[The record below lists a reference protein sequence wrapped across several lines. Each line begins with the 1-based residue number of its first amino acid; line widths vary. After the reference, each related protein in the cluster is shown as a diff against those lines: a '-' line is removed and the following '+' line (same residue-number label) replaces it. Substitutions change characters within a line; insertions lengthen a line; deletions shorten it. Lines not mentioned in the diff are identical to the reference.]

1 MKMKLLF
8 SIVLVIGLSGCTM
21 FHRMQGDIHYTNLYY
36 QDAIASYS
44 KVLEKKSDYAVTQRL
59 ADCYTRTGDKKM
71 AEATWRK
78 AVAYP
83 QHVHSDLYKFG
94 LALMQVKKYEEAKLV
109 FGKYLTLVPSDRL
122 ATHRIISCDS
132 VMAYQQDSFLYAVT
146 KVGGPLN
153 NEVSNY
159 SPAWYGDG
167 IVFTSERS
175 ADPNPKIAEWTHHP
189 YTDLYEAKLD
199 GDSVR
204 VAPRQLD
211 GTIDGLYHEGPVV
224 FTADQKFV
232 YFTRS
237 NYLKRHRGK
246 SDDYVNNLK
255 LYQAENRSGMWM
267 DIIELPFNSDEF
279 SSGHPALT
287 KDEQEMYFVSD
298 RPGGFGGTDLWK
310 VRKAGAGWGT
320 PQNLGKAI
328 NTAGNEMFPWIGTDN
343 HLYFASD
350 GWPGLGGLDV
360 FKISL
365 QPEVNQPESGV
376 TARTAEPMNMKYPL
390 NSPRD
395 DFGYI
400 ADDDGKTGYFSSN
413 RNRIEGIDDIFYFV
427 SVPVVLQLEGDVVTV
442 KGQRPVK
449 DALVELRFKSGQA
462 IIAVKTD
469 GNGHFSFPLEQS
481 MGYSIHAARE
491 NMFGKSDTLSTFGQ
505 RRSRTYY
512 VLLELDS
519 LEIGKPIVLKNIY
532 YDFDKWDIRLDAEP
546 DLNQLVSVM
555 IDNPEIYVELG
566 SHTDCRGTRKYNE
579 KLSQKRAQSAVDY
592 IVAHGIAKE
601 RIYAKGY
608 GEKVPV
614 NKCVDGIQC
623 DEPAHQENR
632 RTEFKVVKVLAPIVE
647 E

>member
-1 MKMKLLF
+1 MKSKLFLTI
-8 SIVLVIGLSGCTM
+8 SLVAILSGCTM
-21 FHRMQGDIHYTNLYY
+21 LRRMQGDIHYTNLYY
-36 QDAIASYS
+36 QDAIISYS
-44 KVLEKKSDYAVTQRL
+44 KVLEKKSDYGVTQRL

-71 AEATWRK
+71 AEIMWKK
-78 AVAYP
+78 AVSYP
-83 QHVHSDLYKFG
+83 QHAHSDLYNLG
-94 LALMQVKKYEEAKLV
+94 LALMQVKKYDDAKV
-109 FGKYLTLVPSDRL
+109 AFGRYLQLAPNDHL

-132 VMAYQQDSFLYAVT
+132 VTAFQQDSFLYAVS
-146 KVGGPLN
+146 KVAGPLN

-167 IVFTSERS
+167 VVFTSERTS
-175 ADPNPKIAEWTHHP
+175 DPKPKIAEWTHHP
-189 YTDLYEAKLD
+189 YTDLYEAVLD

-204 VAPRQLD
+204 VAPKQLN

-224 FTADQKFV
+224 FTQDQKIV

-237 NYLKRHRGK
+237 NYVKRKRGK

-255 LYQAENRSGMWM
+255 LFQAENRSGMWM
-267 DIIELPFNSDEF
+267 DITELPFNSDDF
-279 SSGHPALT
+279 SCGHPALS
-287 KDEQEMYFVSD
+287 KDEQELYFVSD
-298 RPGGFGGTDLWK
+298 RPGGFGGTDIWK
-310 VRKAGAGWGT
+310 ARKTATGWGS
-320 PQNLGKAI
+320 PENLGKSI
-328 NTAGNEMFPWIGTDN
+328 NTAGNEMFPWMGDGEV
-343 HLYFASD
+343 LYFASD

-360 FKISL
+360 FRFSM
-365 QPEVNQPESGV
+365 QAAMNQPESGGHTPISV
-376 TARTAEPMNMKYPL
+376 QEPVNMKYPL

-400 ADDDGKTGYFSSN
+400 ADAENKTGYFSSN
-413 RNRIEGIDDIFYFV
+413 RNRIEGIDDIFYFAT
-427 SVPVVLQLEGDVVTV
+427 VPVVLQLEGDVVTV
-442 KGQRPVK
+442 KGQRPVR

-512 VLLELDS
+512 VLLQLDS

-532 YDFDKWDIRLDAEP
+532 YDFDKWDIRPDAEP
-546 DLNQLVSVM
+546 DLNHLISVM
-555 IDNPEIYVELG
+555 MDNPGIYVELG
-566 SHTDCRGTRKYNE
+566 SHTDCRGSDKYNA
-579 KLSQKRAQSAVDY
+579 KLSQKRAQSAVDF

-614 NKCVDGIQC
+614 NSCIDGVKCE
-623 DEPAHQENR
+623 EPEHQENR
-632 RTEFKVVKVLAPIVE
+632 RTEFKVVKVLPVE